1 MNSPAAKDVTEAPTD
16 RSARLTGTSALGRP
30 RPSPRTSTLADQ
42 NDPVQGSSSP
52 VGIADDARQRDGT
65 ALHALEQ
72 TAARSMA
79 LRRVVWVMLPDD
91 GLTAAVQ
98 ALGGQCLAGVRAGN
112 RPGRKRIS

>member
-1 MNSPAAKDVTEAPTD
+1 
-16 RSARLTGTSALGRP
+16 
-30 RPSPRTSTLADQ
+30 
-42 NDPVQGSSSP
+42 
-52 VGIADDARQRDGT
+52 
-65 ALHALEQ
+65 
-72 TAARSMA
+72 MA